1 MYLTEVSQ
9 FNTTHVAENFSPVTT
24 IHIFSC
30 WLYHFCNVG
39 PKTVFQVLDTIHK
52 WFTYCFIISF
62 FYETWSKTK
71 SEIHWSFLQTCLES
85 KIARTEGSELESWLC
100 ETSKMFNCSNKYN
113 WTGNSSWKW
122 LALKRTLNDERL
134 KSVKLLPRRFNVS
147 REELLKNSYVNV
159 PLNLY
164 LIDTHGLFV
173 MD

>member
-1 MYLTEVSQ
+1 MKLDPKLNPRSIE
-9 FNTTHVAENFSPVTT
+9 AFSKLALKVRLPE
-24 IHIFSC
+24 
-30 WLYHFCNVG
+30 
-39 PKTVFQVLDTIHK
+39 Q
-52 WFTYCFIISF
+52 
-62 FYETWSKTK
+62 
-71 SEIHWSFLQTCLES
+71 
-85 KIARTEGSELESWLC
+85 EGSGLESWLC

-173 MD
+173 MDWSKMV